1 MKKSNKVL
9 LGGLLTIILILVA
22 VHVALYARYKAGIYK
37 PYNEEQTEEA
47 RNVKEFGN
55 ARQIDIRNL
64 RNVVV
69 RVGDRLRVEQFG
81 EDADNIMLMERGGA
95 VQLSVKD
102 STNNQQVFNYVIVY
116 MPENSIVTSY
126 NSYLRVEGVQGKII
140 KGLNFSTS
148 GGHLNF
154 QQQKNMVQI
163 DSLNIDATNNATIEL
178 DNARVDKLSVRLNG
192 SELIDR
198 QAVINRLNL
207 NADSTSRISLQ
218 TKNLLK
224 LITNTTAH
232 E

>member
-1 MKKSNKVL
+1 MKKSNKIL

-22 VHVALYARYKAGIYK
+22 VHVALYARYKAGNYK
-37 PYNEEQTEEA
+37 AYTEKQTEEA
-47 RNVKEFGN
+47 TNVKEFGN

-64 RNVVV
+64 KNVIV

-81 EDADNIMLMERGGA
+81 EDANNIMLVERGGA

-102 STNNQQVFNYVIVY
+102 STNNEQVFDYVIVY
-116 MPENSIVTSY
+116 IPENSLVTSY
-126 NSYLRVEGVQGKII
+126 NSYLRVEGLQGQSI

-148 GGHLNF
+148 GGYLNF

-163 DSLNIDATNNATIEL
+163 DSLNVDATNNATIEL
-178 DNARVDKLSVRLNG
+178 NNARVEKLSVRLNG
-192 SELIDR
+192 SELIDK

-207 NADSTSRISLQ
+207 NADSASRINIQS
-218 TKNLLK
+218 KNLLK
-224 LITNTTAH
+224 LTTNTTAY